1 MSREKLRSPIT
12 EGRCLFCYQNVRE
25 KRRRVGVKK
34 QLKST
39 SVGTFVNATMRSI
52 RSSAALL
59 ALILLTSSAAAF
71 SPTALQRSA
80 NNAAKCTPNKHSQ
93 VDKVKVASSS
103 SVSAALASSN
113 AKVKAS
119 SFTALSASSSSDEDK
134 FSFAQRI
141 ESLKCAVVGAVS
153 GSLCLA
159 PFAAYHDL
167 LYSDALSVNG
177 LAQWEFDTDMGALE
191 GALFAIVYRYV
202 IREDD
207 NPMLNQGCLG
217 AFVLIRTLSR
227 ITTPTSCSA
236 LPLSCGAPLGY
247 VNWDMINQGLLSGV
261 ESAALFGG
269 AALAMEV
276 AFDKGFIGKFR

>member
-1 MSREKLRSPIT
+1 MMS
-12 EGRCLFCYQNVRE
+12 
-25 KRRRVGVKK
+25 
-34 QLKST
+34 
-39 SVGTFVNATMRSI
+39 ASI

-59 ALILLTSSAAAF
+59 ALLLITSSADAF
-71 SPTALQRSA
+71 APIALQKSA
-80 NNAAKCTPNKHSQ
+80 NNAAKCSPNKQSQ

-103 SVSAALASSN
+103 LVSAALASSN

-119 SFTALSASSSSDEDK
+119 SFTALSASSKVKASSFTALSASSNSDEDK

-153 GSLCLA
+153 GALCLA
-159 PFAAYHDL
+159 PVAAYHDL

-217 AFVLIRTLSR
+217 AFVF
-227 ITTPTSCSA
+227 
-236 LPLSCGAPLGY
+236 
-247 VNWDMINQGLLSGV
+247 VNL
-261 ESAALFGG
+261 
-269 AALAMEV
+269 
-276 AFDKGFIGKFR
+276 R

>member
-1 MSREKLRSPIT
+1 MMS
-12 EGRCLFCYQNVRE
+12 
-25 KRRRVGVKK
+25 
-34 QLKST
+34 
-39 SVGTFVNATMRSI
+39 ATMRSI

-59 ALILLTSSAAAF
+59 ALILLASSADAF
-71 SPTALQRSA
+71 SPIALRRSA
-80 NNAAKCTPNKHSQ
+80 NNAAKCTPNKQSQ

-103 SVSAALASSN
+103 LVSTALASSN

-119 SFTALSASSSSDEDK
+119 SFTALSASSNSDEDK

-153 GSLCLA
+153 GALCLA

-261 ESAALFGG
+261 ESVALFGG

>member
-1 MSREKLRSPIT
+1 MPNNATMLEDHLLQA
-12 EGRCLFCYQNVRE
+12 C
-25 KRRRVGVKK
+25 RRRVDQWQKITRMRQAMEAPPVKK

-59 ALILLTSSAAAF
+59 ALILITSSAAAF
-71 SPTALQRSA
+71 SPIALQRSA

-119 SFTALSASSSSDEDK
+119 SFTALSASSNSDDDK

-153 GSLCLA
+153 GALCLA
-159 PFAAYHDL
+159 PFAAYH
-167 LYSDALSVNG
+167 
-177 LAQWEFDTDMGALE
+177 
-191 GALFAIVYRYV
+191 AIT
-202 IREDD
+202 ICCTA
-207 NPMLNQGCLG
+207 MLC
-217 AFVLIRTLSR
+217 R
-227 ITTPTSCSA
+227 
-236 LPLSCGAPLGY
+236 
-247 VNWDMINQGLLSGV
+247 
-261 ESAALFGG
+261 
-269 AALAMEV
+269 
-276 AFDKGFIGKFR
+276 

>member
-1 MSREKLRSPIT
+1 MKT
-12 EGRCLFCYQNVRE
+12 
-25 KRRRVGVKK
+25 
-34 QLKST
+34 
-39 SVGTFVNATMRSI
+39 TMRSI
-52 RSSAALL
+52 RGSAALL
-59 ALILLTSSAAAF
+59 LLVLFTSSANAF
-71 SPTALQRSA
+71 SLIPLQKSG
-80 NNAAKCTPNKHSQ
+80 NNAAKCTPNKQSET
-93 VDKVKVASSS
+93 KVKVASSS
-103 SVSAALASSN
+103 PVSGTLASSD
-113 AKVKAS
+113 AKVKS
-119 SFTALSASSSSDEDK
+119 SSSTSLSASSNSDDDK

-141 ESLKCAVVGAVS
+141 ESLKCAVVGAIS

-159 PFAAYHDL
+159 PFAAYHDI

-191 GALFAIVYRYV
+191 GALFVIVYRYV

-261 ESAALFGG
+261 ESVALFGG

>member
-1 MSREKLRSPIT
+1 MMS
-12 EGRCLFCYQNVRE
+12 
-25 KRRRVGVKK
+25 
-34 QLKST
+34 
-39 SVGTFVNATMRSI
+39 ASI

-59 ALILLTSSAAAF
+59 ALLLITSSADAF
-71 SPTALQRSA
+71 APIALQKSA
-80 NNAAKCTPNKHSQ
+80 NNAAKCSPNKQSQ

-103 SVSAALASSN
+103 SVSAVLAYSN
-113 AKVKAS
+113 ANVLTPSA
-119 SFTALSASSSSDEDK
+119 TALSASSSNSDEDK

-153 GSLCLA
+153 GALCLA

-217 AFVLIRTLSR
+217 AFILIRTLSR

>member
-1 MSREKLRSPIT
+1 M
-12 EGRCLFCYQNVRE
+12 
-25 KRRRVGVKK
+25 
-34 QLKST
+34 
-39 SVGTFVNATMRSI
+39 NAVMRSI
-52 RSSAALL
+52 RSGAALL
-59 ALILLTSSAAAF
+59 AFTLLTSSTDAF
-71 SPTALQRSA
+71 APIALQKFT
-80 NNAAKCTPNKHSQ
+80 NNAAKCTPNKQSET
-93 VDKVKVASSS
+93 KVKVASSS
-103 SVSAALASSN
+103 PVSAVLASSN
-113 AKVKAS
+113 ANVLTP
-119 SFTALSASSSSDEDK
+119 SFTALSASSNNGEDK

-153 GSLCLA
+153 GALGLA
-159 PFAAYHDL
+159 PFAAYHDI
-167 LYSDALSVNG
+167 LYSDALPVNG

-261 ESAALFGG
+261 ESVALFGG